1 MKKHLVII
9 FIILLTVLNATAQE
23 AITDITPSKIT
34 VYKTVDET
42 SLSLHIFNP
51 PDHTIDNKNLQLY
64 FSLVEGLFKGR
75 QNNSILKVL
84 ISHHVASL
92 PFVLN
97 TA

>member
-42 SLSLHIFNP
+42 SLSLHI
-51 PDHTIDNKNLQLY
+51 LQLY

>member
-51 PDHTIDNKNLQLY
+51 PYHTIDNKKPAIVFF
-64 FSLVEGLFKGR
+64 FSGGF
-75 QNNSILKVL
+75 I
-84 ISHHVASL
+84 
-92 PFVLN
+92 
-97 TA
+97 